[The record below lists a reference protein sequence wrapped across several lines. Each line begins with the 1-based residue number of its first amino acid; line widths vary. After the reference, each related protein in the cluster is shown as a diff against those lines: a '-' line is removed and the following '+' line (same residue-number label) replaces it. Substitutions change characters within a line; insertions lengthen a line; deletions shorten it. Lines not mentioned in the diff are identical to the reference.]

1 MKPSEIP
8 ALRGFWYPL
17 IRDFELDAGP
27 VAQRLL
33 GVDLVLWKDET
44 GAPAAALDRCPHRT
58 AKLSKGFVENGALVC
73 GYHGWAFGRDG
84 KCLRIPQRAD
94 PTATGRMGVRAFHA
108 KMYAGHVWVALDAP
122 RAAIPVFA
130 EDSDPAWRRIPEF
143 AENWACGA
151 LRLMENEFD
160 NAHIEFV
167 HLKTFGATR
176 DPAPAENDIEEFADG
191 FVARSVVRAVT
202 RDIGSSYTGLAAGA
216 TTRTTVHRWWVPFL
230 RKLDLEFPN
239 GLRHRIVT
247 ATVPVD
253 DAHTLLVQWVYRND
267 TEADVPAEKAIAFDR
282 AVTLEDKA
290 ILEATDPFVPLRD
303 FATEERHMPSDK
315 PGLIMRRML
324 LALAESGPQ
333 AP

>member
-1 MKPSEIP
+1 MYPSEIP

-17 IRDFELDAGP
+17 VRETDLDAGP

-33 GVDLVLWKDET
+33 GTDLVLWKDET
-44 GAPAAALDRCPHRT
+44 GAPTAALDRCPHRT
-58 AKLSKGFVENGALVC
+58 ARLSKGFVENGVLTC

-84 KCLRIPQRAD
+84 KCLRIPQRAE
-94 PTATGRMGVRAFHA
+94 PMAAGKMGVRAFHA
-108 KMYAGHVWVALDAP
+108 KTYAGHAWVALDAP
-122 RAAIPVFA
+122 RADIPVFV

-143 AENWACGA
+143 AETWACGV

-160 NAHIEFV
+160 NAHIEYV
-167 HLKTFGATR
+167 HQATFGNTR
-176 DPAPAENDIEEFADG
+176 DPIPAENVIEEFAYG
-191 FVARSVVRAVT
+191 FIARSVVRAAN
-202 RDIGSSYTGLAAGA
+202 RNIGADYTGLATGA

-253 DAHTLLVQWVYRND
+253 DAHTRPVQWVYRND
-267 TEADVPAEKAIAFDR
+267 TEAGVPAAKAIAFDR

-290 ILEATDPFVPLRD
+290 VLESTDPYVPLRD
-303 FATEERHMPSDK
+303 FMTAERHMPSDK

-324 LALAESGPQ
+324 LALAEGG
-333 AP
+333 

>member
-1 MKPSEIP
+1 MRPSQIP

-17 IRDFELDAGP
+17 VRVEELDAGP

-33 GVDLVLWKDET
+33 GVDLVLWKDAD
-44 GAPAAALDRCPHRT
+44 GAPAVARDRCPHRT
-58 AKLSKGFVENGALVC
+58 AKLSKGFVENGNIVC

-84 KCLRIPQRAD
+84 KCVRIPQRAE
-94 PTATGRMGVRAFHA
+94 PAATGGKMGVAAFHA
-108 KMYAGHVWVALDAP
+108 RAYAGHVWVALDSP
-122 RAAIPVFA
+122 HTDIPVFA
-130 EDSDPAWRRIPEF
+130 EDGDPAWRRIPEF

-167 HLKTFGATR
+167 HQATFGNTR
-176 DPAPAENDIEEFADG
+176 DPAPAENEIEEFADG
-191 FVARSVVRAVT
+191 FVARSVVRAAN
-202 RDIGSSYTGLAAGA
+202 RNIGADYTGLATGA

-253 DAHTLLVQWVYRND
+253 DTHTRLVQWVYRND
-267 TEADVPAEKAIAFDR
+267 TDADVPAAKAIAFDR

-290 ILEATDPFVPLRD
+290 VLETVDPETPLRD
-303 FATEERHMPSDK
+303 YLTAERHMPSDK

-324 LALAESGPQ
+324 LALAEGG
-333 AP
+333 